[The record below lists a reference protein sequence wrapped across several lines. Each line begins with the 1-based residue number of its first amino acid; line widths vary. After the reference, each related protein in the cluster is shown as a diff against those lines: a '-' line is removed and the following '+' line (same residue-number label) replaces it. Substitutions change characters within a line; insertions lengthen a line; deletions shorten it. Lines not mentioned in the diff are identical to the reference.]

1 MNNIKIIDTIT
12 YTVTMETKTSFWTK
26 IFRFLRLKKKMVVFP
41 LTLSLDSPIFEN
53 GTILSTGNVNLK
65 IIKQNRKL

>member
-1 MNNIKIIDTIT
+1 MDTIT

-26 IFRFLRLKKKMVVFP
+26 ILRFLRLKKKMVVFP

-65 IIKQNRKL
+65 IIKQNKL